1 MKLIIDNIEIHD
13 VESLNLDNDKLR
25 VTLMQD
31 TGKPHFEGCAV
42 VDVEWHSSNN
52 TIVNPVL
59 ISAWDE
65 DDRMVKLENWEE
77 LKSRLESILVN
88 DNFFLECATI

>member
-13 VESLNLDNDKLR
+13 VEILSLDNDNVR

-42 VDVEWHSSNN
+42 VDLNWNSLDN
-52 TIVNPVL
+52 TITNPVL
-59 ISAWDE
+59 YGAWDE
-65 DDRMVKLENWEE
+65 DDNAVALENWEE
-77 LKSRLESILVN
+77 LKSRLESILVH